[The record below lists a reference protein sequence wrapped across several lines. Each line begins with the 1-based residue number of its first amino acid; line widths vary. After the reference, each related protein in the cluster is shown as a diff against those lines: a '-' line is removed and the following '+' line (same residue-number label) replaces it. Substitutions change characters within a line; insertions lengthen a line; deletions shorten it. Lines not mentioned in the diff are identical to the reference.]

1 MSMETTKSAELRKDI
16 DEQIGI
22 IKSYVDG
29 FALFLPKDEAA
40 LGQIGEIMKVV
51 ALQVKEM
58 DEARLK
64 RKRLVGELDNAFS
77 ELEDSQKKF
86 AREIKAS

>member
-1 MSMETTKSAELRKDI
+1 MSMETTKSAEHRKII
-16 DEQIGI
+16 DEQLGI

-29 FALFLPKDEAA
+29 FDIFLPKDEAA

-51 ALQVKEM
+51 AQQVKEL

-64 RKRLVGELDNAFS
+64 RKRLFGELDSAFS
-77 ELEDSQKKF
+77 DLQDSQKKF
-86 AREIKAS
+86 ARDVKAR

>member
-1 MSMETTKSAELRKDI
+1 METTKSAELRKDI

>member
-1 MSMETTKSAELRKDI
+1 METIKSAEIRKEI
-16 DEQIGI
+16 DEQIGV

-51 ALQVKEM
+51 AEQVKEM

-64 RKRLVGELDNAFS
+64 RKRLVEELDSAFIA
-77 ELEDSQKKF
+77 LEDSQKKF
-86 AREIKAS
+86 AREIKAP